1 MGRKALC
8 WLAGRLCVMVTLEQD
23 QPCPELVPDY
33 RINIPHTCSAWL
45 LLREIHFEH
54 ILIHWPWIDVILGAL
69 LLHALCHHGDGFQL
83 VLALWDF
90 LPLHTSPL
98 TVPFSLTL
106 MISDWLL
113 LISEAHSLDP
123 K

>member
-1 MGRKALC
+1 MGREALC

-54 ILIHWPWIDVILGAL
+54 ILIHWPWIDVVLGGFAL
-69 LLHALCHHGDGFQL
+69 ACS
-83 VLALWDF
+83 
-90 LPLHTSPL
+90 LPPWRWVSAG
-98 TVPFSLTL
+98 VSTL
-106 MISDWLL
+106 GLP
-113 LISEAHSLDP
+113 AFTC
-123 K
+123 